1 MDRKKITYRP
11 SKGSS
16 VFGGIVGCIFV
27 LIGLVMVIPAFGL
40 FGVLWTGIAVVIAGM
55 SFYQGFSKRYTGPE
69 IHIEEEG
76 TAEGPASAAPTA
88 GESRDAQSRLTEL
101 RQLYD
106 QRLIT
111 QEEYE
116 AKRAEI
122 LKEL

>member
-1 MDRKKITYRP
+1 MARKKITYRP

-27 LIGLVMVIPAFGL
+27 LIGLVMVITAFGL

-55 SFYQGFSKRYTGPE
+55 SFYQGFSKIYTGPE

>member
-1 MDRKKITYRP
+1 MARKKITYRP
-11 SKGSS
+11 SKGSA

-27 LIGLVMVIPAFGL
+27 LIGLVIAIPTFGL
-40 FGVLWTGIAVVIAGM
+40 FGILWTGIAAVIAGM
-55 SFYQGFSKRYTGPE
+55 SFYQAFSKRYTGPE

-76 TAEGPASAAPTA
+76 PAEGPASPTPA
-88 GESRDAQSRLTEL
+88 GEGRDAQSRLTEL

>member
-1 MDRKKITYRP
+1 MARKKITYRP

-27 LIGLVMVIPAFGL
+27 LIGLVMVIPTFGL
-40 FGVLWTGIAVVIAGM
+40 FGVLWTGTAAVIAGM
-55 SFYQGFSKRYTGPE
+55 SFYQAFSKRYTGPE

-76 TAEGPASAAPTA
+76 PAEGPASAAPPA
-88 GESRDAQSRLTEL
+88 GESRDTQSRLTEL

>member
-1 MDRKKITYRP
+1 MARKKITYRP

-40 FGVLWTGIAVVIAGM
+40 FGILWTGTAAVIAGM

-76 TAEGPASAAPTA
+76 TAEGPASAPTA

-106 QRLIT
+106 QRPIT